1 MKEAHIFI
9 LNFLFECNEKVQ
21 VSKTYSQGHHK
32 KILTETYFLKN
43 LHLNNKKNLYIPK
56 NYDIN
61 TNMKRKLQ
69 KGGIFVEENLE
80 KETKKVLVVDDE
92 QAIIDVLVYN
102 LQKEGYETLEA
113 TDGVTAVNIALEQK
127 PDLMLLDIM
136 LPKMD
141 GLTVCK
147 RVKNYLNIPILMLTA
162 KDAEIDKIVGLE
174 LGADDYI
181 TKPFSVRELMARVKA
196 NLRKNEISSIVKET
210 IPEAT
215 ETEKNAENVIK
226 VNDIE
231 LDLDRF
237 EVKVR
242 GEIIDLTL
250 REFEVLKFLAS
261 QPGQVVTRET
271 LLEKVWGYEY
281 YGDIR
286 TVDVTVRRIREKI
299 EANPKEPRYLK
310 VVWGIGYK
318 IEKI

>member
-1 MKEAHIFI
+1 M
-9 LNFLFECNEKVQ
+9 
-21 VSKTYSQGHHK
+21 
-32 KILTETYFLKN
+32 
-43 LHLNNKKNLYIPK
+43 
-56 NYDIN
+56 
-61 TNMKRKLQ
+61 
-69 KGGIFVEENLE
+69 EENFE
-80 KETKKVLVVDDE
+80 KEIKRVLVVDDE

-102 LQKEGYETLEA
+102 LKKEGYETLEA
-113 TDGVTAVNIALEQK
+113 NDGIAAVNIALEEK

-136 LPKMD
+136 LPKLD
-141 GLTVCK
+141 GLSVCK
-147 RVKNYLNIPILMLTA
+147 RVKNHLNIPILMLTA
-162 KDAEIDKIVGLE
+162 KDEELDKIVGLE

-196 NLRKNEISSIVKET
+196 NLRKIEITNIPKTTIPEVKET
-210 IPEAT
+210 EQ
-215 ETEKNAENVIK
+215 KNENIIE
-226 VNDIE
+226 VNNLE

-250 REFEVLKFLAS
+250 REFEVLKFLAM

-299 EANPKEPRYLK
+299 EKDTSNPKILITKRG
-310 VVWGIGYK
+310 VGYYIATK
-318 IEKI
+318 K

>member
-1 MKEAHIFI
+1 M
-9 LNFLFECNEKVQ
+9 
-21 VSKTYSQGHHK
+21 
-32 KILTETYFLKN
+32 
-43 LHLNNKKNLYIPK
+43 
-56 NYDIN
+56 
-61 TNMKRKLQ
+61 
-69 KGGIFVEENLE
+69 EENLE
-80 KETKKVLVVDDE
+80 KTTKKVLVVDDE

-102 LQKEGYETLEA
+102 LKKEGYETLEA
-113 TDGVTAVNIALEQK
+113 TDGITAVNMALEQK

-196 NLRKNEISSIVKET
+196 NLRKNEITNIIKEAP
-210 IPEAT
+210 IEEMPAIE
-215 ETEKNAENVIK
+215 ENSDNIIK
-226 VNDIE
+226 VNELE

-261 QPGQVVTRET
+261 QPGQVITRET

-299 EANPKEPRYLK
+299 EKDTSSPKILITKRG
-310 VVWGIGYK
+310 VGYYIATK
-318 IEKI
+318 

>member
-1 MKEAHIFI
+1 M
-9 LNFLFECNEKVQ
+9 
-21 VSKTYSQGHHK
+21 
-32 KILTETYFLKN
+32 
-43 LHLNNKKNLYIPK
+43 
-56 NYDIN
+56 
-61 TNMKRKLQ
+61 
-69 KGGIFVEENLE
+69 
-80 KETKKVLVVDDE
+80 
-92 QAIIDVLVYN
+92 
-102 LQKEGYETLEA
+102 
-113 TDGVTAVNIALEQK
+113 ALEQK

-136 LPKMD
+136 LPKLD
-141 GLTVCK
+141 GLSVCK

-196 NLRKNEISSIVKET
+196 NLRKNEIANIRKEEDNT
-210 IPEAT
+210 IE
-215 ETEKNAENVIK
+215 EFNGKSENKIK
-226 VNDIE
+226 VNDLE

-250 REFEVLKFLAS
+250 REFEVLKFLAG

-299 EANPKEPRYLK
+299 EKDTSAPKILITKRG
-310 VVWGIGYK
+310 VGYYIATK
-318 IEKI
+318 